1 MAVLCSDNS
10 SIYKKK
16 FHMLN
21 AHMRGKS
28 WTVGLGLSVLARLDA
43 DFHNA
48 ALTSLLILLRVMTD
62 EELHFII
69 NTILYKKY

>member
-1 MAVLCSDNS
+1 
-10 SIYKKK
+10 
-16 FHMLN
+16 MLN
-21 AHMRGKS
+21 AHMRRKS
-28 WTVGLGLSVLARLDA
+28 VGLGLSVLARLDA

-69 NTILYKKY
+69 NILYKNIKH